1 MSVCVSRYYKTVG
14 SVRKIMSWMIDFFLC
29 TQARW
34 KMPSIKVIAFDPA
47 NDRLK
52 CRHLSVCFYRR
63 MNEKINYFIEP
74 FFFLSPSFRLIF
86 GAIKIRSDFITRSMV
101 ERDKM
106 SFTLFMFSF
115 GLEMDQPSRSKS
127 LRVLTFWLI

>member
-1 MSVCVSRYYKTVG
+1 M
-14 SVRKIMSWMIDFFLC
+14 L
-29 TQARW
+29 
-34 KMPSIKVIAFDPA
+34 SIKVIAFDPA

-74 FFFLSPSFRLIF
+74 FFLSPSFRLIF
-86 GAIKIRSDFITRSMV
+86 GAIKVRFDFIMCSMF

-106 SFTLFMFSF
+106 SFTPFMLSF
-115 GLEMDQPSRSKS
+115 GLEMDQASRSKS
-127 LRVLTFWLI
+127 LRVFAF